1 MDTNYISKNTDA
13 RIEYYE
19 TISSTS
25 VRAKEIAEHVSK
37 NEYNNEIVESR
48 NLEEVNLIIAE
59 NQTKG
64 KGTNGRV
71 WFSNKNEN
79 ILMTMIIYPQESI
92 EELNGITYK
101 IAEMIKFAIKDLY
114 GIDLNI
120 KLPNDLLLNNKKIC
134 GILTESS
141 IQGEKVK
148 YIIIGIGFNVNQ
160 IDFNDE
166 IKEIATSLKREF
178 RDREY
183 AREEIIVKIYNNVKS
198 LFRK

>member
-1 MDTNYISKNTDA
+1 MDTNYISKNTGA

-79 ILMTMIIYPQESI
+79 ILMSMIIYPQESI

-101 IAEMIKFAIKDLY
+101 IAEMIKLAIKELY